1 MAVEGER
8 PALMSDSDSDSQDEC
23 PPQMRPFVMAE
34 RSRPDLRMFWRPPL
48 AYAQEG
54 GGGCLVIIRAQ
65 LGLRAF
71 NALAQADRWWGRC
84 QKWIKLH
91 DKAIVEGRPGLIGR
105 WVPNISEKH
114 RGSGWGCLGGCR
126 TRRR

>member
-1 MAVEGER
+1 
-8 PALMSDSDSDSQDEC
+8 MSDSDCDSQDEC
-23 PPQMRPFVMAE
+23 TPQRRPFVMAE

-54 GGGCLVIIRAQ
+54 CGACLVLIREQ
-65 LGLRAF
+65 VGLRAY
-71 NALAQADRWWGRC
+71 NALAQADRWWGLC

-105 WVPNISEKH
+105 WIPRRPKRQSSTPTDHGQSEPKH
-114 RGSGWGCLGGCR
+114 FRCCF
-126 TRRR
+126 RRR